1 MESHS
6 TPYSQG
12 TDSGSAKE
20 EIMKAR
26 PLIVGALS
34 TIIVAGA
41 VTLLAPTMGTAQ
53 QPPPAPPHHERPLP
67 SRHIEGRIAFMRA
80 ELKITGAQQTQWER
94 VADVMRASAKQK
106 DVLFQ
111 QMRADH
117 DKPQSAVDKLDRRVR
132 FIEAQASAEKSF
144 ADAFKPLYQT
154 LSDDQK
160 KSADELFDR
169 SRHGGWRR

>member
-1 MESHS
+1 
-6 TPYSQG
+6 
-12 TDSGSAKE
+12 
-20 EIMKAR
+20 MKAR
-26 PLIVGALS
+26 PLVIGALS
-34 TIIVAGA
+34 AILIAGTA
-41 VTLLAPTMGTAQ
+41 TVLMPAAGTAQ

-80 ELKITGAQQTQWER
+80 ELKITAAQQTQWER

-117 DKPQSAVDKLDRRVR
+117 DKPQSAVDRLDRRVR
-132 FIEAQASAEKSF
+132 FIEAQASTEKSF
-144 ADAFKPLYQT
+144 ADAFKPLYLT

-169 SRHGGWRR
+169 SRHGRWRR